1 MTENSNFYLILS
13 GSFFHPKKLVVV
25 CPLFFVGC
33 RPRFLGAHVID
44 SHASHPLIFFMEC
57 GRCLRH
63 AHHPIPRYT
72 ISKSLKFSLIGVKGS
87 RYIATA
93 PLRPPLLFFSPN
105 LSANSTYLS
114 EAESVERWETDA
126 AGSSRSGSVAD
137 LPDDVPFVSTPP
149 IPLEYPPRPFSAY
162 KPVPALTSRKL
173 LRIYSQLAKER
184 LTVLNVLVAMSGV
197 ALAPT
202 YVGVPV
208 LLATALG
215 TTLCS
220 ASANTINQ
228 LLEIPFDAQ
237 MTRTRNR
244 PLVRR
249 AITPLHA
256 ASFAVV
262 TGLAGPATLL
272 TFVNP
277 LTAALGAVNIGLYA
291 GVYTLMKRRTI
302 WNTWVG
308 AIVGAVPAVMGWTAA
323 GGHIIPSS
331 STPVQT
337 FLPTFLSTPPS
348 LPFDSLDNPLAPL
361 ALFALMFSWQ
371 FPHFNSLSH
380 ILRASYA
387 QAGYRMLSVSSPS
400 KNALVSLRH
409 AALLVPIC
417 SALLPLSGLTTWTF
431 ALTSFP
437 VNAIALQHAWRFWR
451 ERSDKRAKILFH
463 TMLWH
468 LPVIL
473 GLMMVHKQ
481 GVEWFTWFK
490 PDDRK
495 LAGSE
500 GAGESRRMAKTE
512 EPIH

>member
-1 MTENSNFYLILS
+1 MY
-13 GSFFHPKKLVVV
+13 
-25 CPLFFVGC
+25 
-33 RPRFLGAHVID
+33 
-44 SHASHPLIFFMEC
+44 
-57 GRCLRH
+57 
-63 AHHPIPRYT
+63 HPI
-72 ISKSLKFSLIGVKGS
+72 S
-87 RYIATA
+87 RYRTPKSSKNFLSCSRYASTSS
-93 PLRPPLLFFSPN
+93 LRPPILFFSPN
-105 LSANSTYLS
+105 PSANHPGET
-114 EAESVERWETDA
+114 ESVERWESDT
-126 AGSSRSGSVAD
+126 AGSSRSGNAAGLTD
-137 LPDDVPFVSTPP
+137 GVPFVPTPP
-149 IPLEYPPRPFSAY
+149 VSLEYPPRPFSAY

-197 ALAPT
+197 ALAPA

-237 MTRTRNR
+237 MARTRNR
-244 PLVRR
+244 PLLRR
-249 AITPLHA
+249 VITPLHA
-256 ASFAVV
+256 ASFAAV
-262 TGLAGPATLL
+262 TGVAGPAILL
-272 TFVNP
+272 TLVNP
-277 LTAALGAVNIGLYA
+277 LTAALGALNIGLYA
-291 GVYTLMKRRTI
+291 GVYTPMKRRTI

-323 GGHIIPSS
+323 GGHVLPSS
-331 STPVQT
+331 STPIQT
-337 FLPTFLSTPPS
+337 FLPTLLSISPP
-348 LPFDSLDNPLAPL
+348 LPLDSIDNPLAPL

-380 ILRASYA
+380 NLRASYA

-417 SALLPLSGLTTWTF
+417 SVLVPLSGLTTWTF
-431 ALTSFP
+431 ALTSLP
-437 VNAIALQHAWRFWR
+437 VNAIALRHAWQFWR
-451 ERSDKRAKILFH
+451 ERTDKKAKILFH

-473 GLMMVHKQ
+473 GLMMFHKQ
-481 GVEWFTWFK
+481 GVEWFEWLGARGENLTSN
-490 PDDRK
+490 DDTKETRR
-495 LAGSE
+495 SE
-500 GAGESRRMAKTE
+500 EQME
-512 EPIH
+512 N